1 MTTNQMFFNE
11 STINFD
17 DLVETTIII
26 FSEKNGRKTNTYIVD
41 WEIEK
46 EDMKLHLKNLKRKH
60 GCNGSIKMKTYQGDE
75 KQVLHLQGEW
85 KSKVKEY
92 LMSLDVKEENIEI
105 KV

>member
-1 MTTNQMFFNE
+1 MTTNQLFFNE

-17 DLVETTIII
+17 NLVKTTIII

-46 EDMKLHLKNLKRKH
+46 EDMKNHLKILKKKH
-60 GCNGSIKMKTYQGDE
+60 GCNGSIKMKNYQGDE

-85 KSKVKEY
+85 KSDVKEY
-92 LMSLDVKEENIEI
+92 LMSLDVKEENIEV